1 MRSVLG
7 VAEGIENRFA
17 GLLTRRTITGNSS
30 ENANE
35 ALSRNKIKRLI
46 MHILLATDK
55 KYEETNSYYLRLL
68 GEPKGLAHIRGL
80 PKATKDKIITSFK
93 NTTDEIAMTELKA
106 SRLYDLLTGMT
117 TAGQ

>member
-1 MRSVLG
+1 
-7 VAEGIENRFA
+7 
-17 GLLTRRTITGNSS
+17 
-30 ENANE
+30 
-35 ALSRNKIKRLI
+35 

-55 KYEETNSYYLRLL
+55 NTRRRTAIIFA
-68 GEPKGLAHIRGL
+68 PRRRQKGLAHIRGL

-117 TAGQ
+117 TADNEFKIPIIGETT